1 MAKPMTDLCLTCQ
14 QNTTKLVR
22 AANLPEHE
30 KANCIKAQQEHLDCV
45 QVEREFYRKTCSDAA
60 TTFSHTD
67 ADTNFNE
74 THEPCSFSGTM
85 HYSFDYAQQVHFPSN
100 PMQPGPIYFKVPRK
114 CGIFGVMCEAVPRQV
129 NYLIDEAAVC
139 GKGANATISY
149 VHHYFTRH
157 GLGETDVHLH
167 ADNCAGQNKNNY
179 FLWYLAW
186 RIASELHQSIKYSF
200 LIAGH
205 TKFGPD
211 RCFGILKKS
220 YKVNFVSSIYELARV
235 VETSSNTGVNK
246 AQLVSTHDG
255 RVIVPIYDWCTFLGQ
270 YFKKITN
277 IKKYHHFRFSKDESS
292 VVYCREYLTSPEQAC
307 VLLKD
312 GAVIPPVSVLP
323 QKINP
328 EGLSDERRN
337 YLHREIRQFCKP
349 GTEDLVAP
357 VP

>member
-1 MAKPMTDLCLTCQ
+1 MLPSNTLPQSITENVHRFLTNYIEDNAFVLPGRIPGFKREDVQVLSSSETKTSVWRVYTTTCTASGEQAVSYSKFVDLWHQFCPRVVVAKPMTDLCLTCQ

-100 PMQPGPIYFKVPRK
+100 PMQPGPIYFKVPR
-114 CGIFGVMCEAVPRQV
+114 
-129 NYLIDEAAVC
+129 
-139 GKGANATISY
+139 
-149 VHHYFTRH
+149 
-157 GLGETDVHLH
+157 
-167 ADNCAGQNKNNY
+167 
-179 FLWYLAW
+179 
-186 RIASELHQSIKYSF
+186 
-200 LIAGH
+200 
-205 TKFGPD
+205 
-211 RCFGILKKS
+211 
-220 YKVNFVSSIYELARV
+220 
-235 VETSSNTGVNK
+235 
-246 AQLVSTHDG
+246 
-255 RVIVPIYDWCTFLGQ
+255 
-270 YFKKITN
+270 
-277 IKKYHHFRFSKDESS
+277 
-292 VVYCREYLTSPEQAC
+292 EYLTSPEQAC